1 MKYRDEDNDI
11 SNPLDGRID
20 ALLRADAPE
29 VSPNFADSLAD
40 SIRAE
45 LAAEAAYDARADALL
60 AKLRPFPDITE
71 KTIARIKSA
80 KPAVVG
86 SVFACIS
93 AAAVAACAA
102 FAVLG
107 ATAQATLPRGT
118 ITADDFAQMSQIDT
132 EIDSIAALVMQEE
145 LVDLLK

>member
-1 MKYRDEDNDI
+1 MKYRNEDNHNFD
-11 SNPLDGRID
+11 SLDERID
-20 ALLRADAPE
+20 ALLCADAPE
-29 VSPNFADSLAD
+29 VSPYFADSLAD
-40 SIRAE
+40 SVRAE
-45 LAAEAAYDARADALL
+45 LAADAAYDAKADSLL

-71 KTIARIKSA
+71 RTLARIKSA

-93 AAAVAACAA
+93 AVAVAACAA

-132 EIDSIAALVMQEE
+132 EINSIAALVIQEE
-145 LVDLLK
+145 FVDLLK

>member
-1 MKYRDEDNDI
+1 MKYKDEDND
-11 SNPLDGRID
+11 NFDPLDRRID
-20 ALLRADAPE
+20 EMLRADAPE
-29 VSPNFADSLAD
+29 VSPDFADSLAR
-40 SIRAE
+40 SVCAE
-45 LAAEAAYDARADALL
+45 LSSEAACDAKADALL
-60 AKLRPFPDITE
+60 AEMRPFPDITE
-71 KTIARIKSA
+71 RTLARIKSA

-93 AAAVAACAA
+93 AVAVAACAA

-132 EIDSIAALVMQEE
+132 EIDSIAALVIQEE
-145 LVDLLK
+145 FVDLLK

>member
-40 SIRAE
+40 SIRVE

-71 KTIARIKSA
+71 KTLARIKSA

-102 FAVLG
+102 FAALG